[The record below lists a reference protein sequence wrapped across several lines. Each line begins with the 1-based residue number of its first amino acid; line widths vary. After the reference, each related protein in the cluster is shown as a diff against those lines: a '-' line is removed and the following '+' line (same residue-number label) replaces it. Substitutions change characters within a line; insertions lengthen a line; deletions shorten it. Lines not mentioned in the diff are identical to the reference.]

1 MKYRKVTLRQNI
13 PGGEGNKNIEMYGDL
28 EGGLKLHTCVP
39 LVEHLMHWE
48 VANCTWLPTADN

>member
-39 LVEHLMHWE
+39 P
-48 VANCTWLPTADN
+48 C

>member
-13 PGGEGNKNIEMYGDL
+13 PGGEGDKDIEMYGDL
-28 EGGLKLHTCVP
+28 EGGNTPVFP
-39 LVEHLMHWE
+39 LVERLMHWE